1 MLVAGGAQITVEES
15 EPGSHPLLHDQP
27 NGELVIL
34 DALPG
39 VWRGAPRLY
48 VDSRTR
54 ILPVAEATKEFEQT
68 PLSLSQRTIRI
79 GLLRT
84 RANVEGVI
92 LSVRKRSGVR
102 LDAKPWTMLN
112 VHLWDGNS
120 VVEVASFGS
129 SITGQMEAL
138 RPGQT
143 LKLLAA
149 EIGWRAGLPQLRID
163 SRKTRL
169 QVKN

>member
-1 MLVAGGAQITVEES
+1 M
-15 EPGSHPLLHDQP
+15 
-27 NGELVIL
+27 
-34 DALPG
+34 
-39 VWRGAPRLY
+39 
-48 VDSRTR
+48 
-54 ILPVAEATKEFEQT
+54 AEAAKEFEQT
-68 PLSLSQRTIRI
+68 STPLSQRTTRI

-92 LSVRKRSGVR
+92 LSVRKRSGIR

-138 RPGQT
+138 RPGQV

-163 SRKTRL
+163 TRKTRL
-169 QVKN
+169 QVKD

>member
-1 MLVAGGAQITVEES
+1 MTI
-15 EPGSHPLLHDQP
+15 
-27 NGELVIL
+27 
-34 DALPG
+34 
-39 VWRGAPRLY
+39 
-48 VDSRTR
+48 
-54 ILPVAEATKEFEQT
+54 AEAEEE
-68 PLSLSQRTIRI
+68 LSSKSKKLSECTTRI

-84 RANVEGVI
+84 RANVEGII

-112 VHLWDGNS
+112 IHLWDGSS

-129 SITGQMEAL
+129 SITGQMESL
-138 RPGQT
+138 RPGQR

-169 QVKN
+169 QVKDT

>member
-1 MLVAGGAQITVEES
+1 M
-15 EPGSHPLLHDQP
+15 
-27 NGELVIL
+27 IL

-54 ILPVAEATKEFEQT
+54 IVPIAQANKEFEQT
-68 PLSLSQRTIRI
+68 DTPLSQRMTRI

-84 RANVEGVI
+84 RANVEGIV

-112 VHLWDGNS
+112 VHLWDGHS

-129 SITGQMEAL
+129 SITGQMESL

-163 SRKTRL
+163 TRKTRL
-169 QVKN
+169 QIKDS